1 MNRKQERTP
10 VQAIEAALT
19 EKLTWK
25 DGSPVK
31 LRLLPAITKH
41 QLAQFEQSL
50 GNAVSADIRDLL
62 FLAAGFEF
70 PPVGTVNFLGIDLS
84 VETFFRSVPILGDEY
99 GNFWVVDTEPGN
111 GDWGAVFFWCHDPA
125 VGVIQAPT
133 LSAFLEQI
141 FDIGRPDHR
150 DALASIRERCHRI
163 WADDPYLASVAEARN
178 ADDPTL
184 STFARSLPDS
194 FDVADLRKD

>member
-1 MNRKQERTP
+1 LRNHEPLGTEAVAARLGNGSVLPTIASDHVQFEVGQIDIGRFTMNRKQERTP

-70 PPVGTVNFLGIDLS
+70 PPVGTRAGICDAPRDIKWRGILS
-84 VETFFRSVPILGDEY
+84 NEPYGDERA
-99 GNFWVVDTEPGN
+99 GGHWHGIP
-111 GDWGAVFFWCHDPA
+111 
-125 VGVIQAPT
+125 
-133 LSAFLEQI
+133 S
-141 FDIGRPDHR
+141 
-150 DALASIRERCHRI
+150 
-163 WADDPYLASVAEARN
+163 
-178 ADDPTL
+178 
-184 STFARSLPDS
+184 
-194 FDVADLRKD
+194 